1 MQKKYKHL
9 IVLAAPSGAGKTT
22 IAHRLL
28 KEFPMMR
35 FSISA
40 TTRPKR
46 PKEQDSIDYYFM
58 TKDEFQ
64 QKIENNEL
72 AEYEEIFGNFY
83 GTLRSEIDKAKKQNK
98 LLLFDID
105 VKGALSL
112 RKAYPEDTLL
122 IFISPPTIEELEKR
136 LRLRNT
142 ENQEQIDN
150 RLARVEMELKLK
162 DKFDYVIINDV
173 LEEAIKKTI
182 EIVKEN
188 TGVINE

>member
-22 IAHRLL
+22 IAHALL

-46 PKEQDSIDYYFM
+46 PKEKDSKDYYFL
-58 TKDEFQ
+58 TKEEFQ
-64 QKIENNEL
+64 KKIENNEL
-72 AEYEEIFGNFY
+72 AEYEEIFGNYY
-83 GTLRSEIDKAKKQNK
+83 GTLRSEIEKAKKQNK
-98 LLLFDID
+98 ILLFDID

-112 RKAYPEDTLL
+112 RKAYREDTLL
-122 IFISPPTIEELEKR
+122 IFISPPSIEELEKR

-142 ENQEQIDN
+142 ENQEQIAN
-150 RLARVEMELKLK
+150 RLARAEMELKLK
-162 DKFDYVIINDV
+162 DKFDYVIINDI

-188 TGVINE
+188 TGGLNE

>member
-46 PKEQDSIDYYFM
+46 PKERDSIDYYFM

-142 ENQEQIDN
+142 ENQEQIDK
-150 RLARVEMELKLK
+150 RLSRVEMELKLK

>member
-83 GTLRSEIDKAKKQNK
+83 GTLRSEIDKGKKQNK

-142 ENQEQIDN
+142 ENQEQIDK
-150 RLARVEMELKLK
+150 RLSRVEMELKLK